1 MADRKNS
8 FEREISEEIRKG
20 GLPSGVGHATG
31 FYVPWDIVIDPA
43 AVRRKTESRFRAG
56 TTLTTTTTGQ
66 EKNWSS
72 PRRERSSS
80 TFTARWSV
88 ESRQYE
94 VLMDSRRNVG
104 TGETNRES
112 GGIVGRGESGVD
124 VASQHGP
131 ASSPPA

>member
-1 MADRKNS
+1 MSVATADRSSSSYRQLLELTAREKERYSISRAILAVADRKNS

-43 AVRRKTESRFRAG
+43 AVRRTESRFRAG

-66 EKNWSS
+66 GKELVLTT
-72 PRRERSSS
+72 PERSSS

-88 ESRQYE
+88 RSSASRC
-94 VLMDSRRNVG
+94 
-104 TGETNRES
+104 
-112 GGIVGRGESGVD
+112 
-124 VASQHGP
+124 
-131 ASSPPA
+131 